1 MGSWNWFRSKNSY
14 WKNLVQTEGVLR
26 EILPGEYLSQDETL
40 TTMKDTE
47 VKLIASRRLVS
58 FMLVMQYYSN
68 VPI

>member
-1 MGSWNWFRSKNSY
+1 MGSQNWFRSRNSV
-14 WKNLVQTEGVLR
+14 WKNLVQTGGVPL
-26 EILPGEYLSQDETL
+26 ETLPGEYLSQDETL

-58 FMLVMQYYSN
+58 FMLVMQYYSD